1 MFRPGPFY
9 LGKFWS
15 LIVAWISIF
24 FFETFVFILVMFSSS
39 CHGITKST
47 MNYAC
52 VIGPDVW
59 FLLWVYYMVYKKK
72 YYRSP
77 KTNLSDEQY
86 EDEVGQNVIDQILSN
101 QI

>member
-1 MFRPGPFY
+1 
-9 LGKFWS
+9 
-15 LIVAWISIF
+15 
-24 FFETFVFILVMFSSS
+24 
-39 CHGITKST
+39 

-52 VIGPDVW
+52 IIGPGVW
-59 FLLWVYYMVYKKK
+59 FLSWVYYMVYKKK
-72 YYRSP
+72 YYRGP